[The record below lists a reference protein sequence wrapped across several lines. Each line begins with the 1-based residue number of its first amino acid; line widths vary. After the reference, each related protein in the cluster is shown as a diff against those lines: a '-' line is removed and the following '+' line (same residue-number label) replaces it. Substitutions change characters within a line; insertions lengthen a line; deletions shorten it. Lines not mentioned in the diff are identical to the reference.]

1 MEFVAPALFAVFAWW
16 FATGIIL
23 WLDGLPARTFP
34 YTLAVATAILAIS
47 LVALYALRD
56 RDDTLAIYAM
66 FLSVLGIWAWN
77 ETTFL
82 LGTLTGPLQGP
93 CPEGAKGMARFR
105 AAVDSI
111 LYHEAG
117 LILSGAA
124 IAIITWGSVS
134 HFAIHLFA
142 LLWVL
147 RLSTK
152 LNLFLG
158 VPHSFGHSLPDQLRY
173 LATYFRTRPVSGFFA
188 LTVTMATILAVLL
201 CVNAADTPIG
211 SGARVAS
218 SFLAVFAVLGVI
230 EHWFLACPVGADH
243 LWRWAF
249 HGRSETGPAFV
260 ALPPKVIPTVKG
272 VES

>member
-34 YTLAVATAILAIS
+34 YTLAAATAILTIS

-56 RDDTLAIYAM
+56 RDDPLAIYAM
-66 FLSVLGIWAWN
+66 FLSVLGVWAWN

-93 CPEGAKGMARFR
+93 CPDGAKGMARFR
-105 AAVDSI
+105 AALDSI

-117 LILSGAA
+117 LILSGTA

-134 HFAIHLFA
+134 HFAVHLFA

-158 VPHSFGHSLPDQLRY
+158 VPHSFGHFLPDQLRY

-188 LTVTMATILAVLL
+188 LSVTAATILAVLL
-201 CVNAADTPIG
+201 CVNAGDTISG
-211 SGARVAS
+211 TGARVAA
-218 SFLAVFAVLGVI
+218 SFLAIFAVLGVI

-249 HGRSETGPAFV
+249 HGRSDDGPAFP
-260 ALPPKVIPTVKG
+260 ALPPKAIPTVKG